1 MSNDDSLW
9 FYSDLRQHIL
19 KRQPG
24 RELVCSRKY
33 KENHKTLQHLK
44 IADKINESHE

>member
-1 MSNDDSLW
+1 MMKVYDFIRISVNIS
-9 FYSDLRQHIL
+9 